1 MNLLIPPSLHLN
13 QSAVDV
19 KFVLEVVTK
28 SGLSEKKHTS
38 CVNMFS
44 ASEEEVN
51 MLIPPRLHLNQSAVY
66 LKFVLEVVTKS
77 GLSEKSIH
85 LV

>member
-1 MNLLIPPSLHLN
+1 
-13 QSAVDV
+13 
-19 KFVLEVVTK
+19 
-28 SGLSEKKHTS
+28 
-38 CVNMFS
+38 MFS

-51 MLIPPRLHLNQSAVY
+51 MLIPPRLHLNQSAFY